1 MRRIAAD
8 GDCDLEGS
16 SLFKALDSCYDAD
29 LRASLRRVVSGNGEE
44 VAQSPMLITGPR
56 RSGHGGKAI
65 SSRVSDEEWEYWTMK
80 VRQ

>member
-8 GDCDLEGS
+8 GDCDLERS

-29 LRASLRRVVSGNGEE
+29 LRASLRRAVSGNGED
-44 VAQSPMLITGPR
+44 APKSPQVVTGPR
-56 RSGHGGKAI
+56 RMGHGGKAI

-80 VRQ
+80 AW